1 MYILIVIKTHREMQ
15 GVKKIV
21 LMSFQAFKP
30 SQYLCLFFFEDPNGK
45 PVPERLFPIEKKTAG
60 VKN

>member
-1 MYILIVIKTHREMQ
+1 MQ

-21 LMSFQAFKP
+21 LMSFQGFKP